1 MLVSQTSPV
10 GVELFSYANAFS
22 CIDVGHVS
30 ENTIIRYSMNNNG
43 IKLEQVVH
51 THRAGAVGRQGLFL

>member
-1 MLVSQTSPV
+1 MTSRRPYWCPKQRNGGAMLVSQTSPV

-30 ENTIIRYSMNNNG
+30 ENTLLSAI
-43 IKLEQVVH
+43 V
-51 THRAGAVGRQGLFL
+51 